1 MTYRK
6 PLPLVLFCALACG
19 SAGYQGDD
27 PSDPADSA
35 DPGLETET
43 DGGCLTSTGPDGLLP
58 EETTSRAGGEAA
70 DDAPG
75 CARLAAIQPNP
86 NPSDPDSW
94 RWIALDVS
102 KCGPSPA
109 DRLVQFETEGGL
121 VIELAAIADP
131 TANCAVAIDDLYQDL
146 VFEDHWTASVWFSG
160 LPESVTHSQAFG
172 EEGPSTGLTWAVG
185 ADDLFVPG
193 LPSLP
198 PSADEINGGCDLW
211 GFPTL

>member
-1 MTYRK
+1 MTHRK
-6 PLPLVLFCALACG
+6 PLPLALFCALACG
-19 SAGYQGDD
+19 SAGCQGDD
-27 PSDPADSA
+27 FFDPADSA

-43 DGGCLTSTGPDGLLP
+43 DDDCLTSTGPDDLT
-58 EETTSRAGGEAA
+58 EGEST

-86 NPSDPDSW
+86 NPSDPDSR

-102 KCGPSPA
+102 KCGPAPA

-121 VIELAAIADP
+121 VIALAAVADP
-131 TANCAVAIDDLYQDL
+131 TANCAVAIDDLYPNL

-160 LPESVTHSQAFG
+160 LLESVTHSQVFG
-172 EEGPSTGLTWAVG
+172 EAGPSAGLMWVVG
-185 ADDLFVPG
+185 ADNLFVPG

-198 PSADEINGGCDLW
+198 PSADEINGGCDLR
-211 GFPTL
+211 GL